1 MGADPPQDSR
11 SIAAAPSYRWT
22 VVALLFAATTI
33 NYIDRQVL
41 GLLAPVLET
50 EIGWSEAEYGLVVSS
65 FSAAYALGLLIFGRF
80 IDRIGTRAGY
90 AAAIAI
96 WSVAAMAHAGARS
109 AVGFAAAR
117 FGLGLGEAGNFPAAN
132 KAVAEWF
139 EGKDR
144 AFAVGLFN
152 CGSNV
157 GAILTPLAVP
167 WITMK
172 YGWQAAFLSTGA
184 LGIVWLASWL
194 VLYRERPQ
202 AQQAGVSWRVL
213 LKHRAVW
220 ALVICRFLTD
230 PVWWFYLYWAPK
242 FLHSKHGLDLMQL
255 GPPLIVI
262 YLAADGG
269 SLFGGWLSSHWIRCG
284 WTPNKA
290 RKLAILVCALMVA
303 PAALAPRAAELWQA
317 VLLISLAAAGHQ
329 GWAANM
335 FALISDIF
343 PARAVSS
350 VTGISGFGG
359 ALGGIF
365 AAGATGFLL
374 EATGSYQIM
383 FLFAGSSYLVILGIL
398 HALVPRVETLKELS
412 S

>member
-1 MGADPPQDSR
+1 MDAPSDSR
-11 SIAAAPSYRWT
+11 NITAAPRFRWT

-41 GLLAPVLET
+41 GLLAPVLERD
-50 EIGWSEAEYGLVVSS
+50 IGWSEAEYGLVVTS
-65 FSAAYALGLLIFGRF
+65 FSAAYAIGLLVFGRF
-80 IDRIGTRAGY
+80 IDRIGTRAGFLV
-90 AAAIAI
+90 AVSV

-117 FGLGLGEAGNFPAAN
+117 FGLGLGESGNFPAAN

-167 WITMK
+167 WITLH
-172 YGWQAAFLSTGA
+172 YGWRATFLVTGS
-184 LGIVWLASWL
+184 LGIVWLAGWL
-194 VLYRERPQ
+194 ALYRERPQ
-202 AQQAGVSWRVL
+202 PAQARISWSVL
-213 LKHRAVW
+213 LEHRAVW

-242 FLHSKHGLDLMQL
+242 FLHSKHGLDLAEL

-269 SLFGGWLSSHWIRCG
+269 SLFGGWLSSHWIRRG

-290 RKLAILVCALMVA
+290 RKLAILVCALMVVPAIFA
-303 PAALAPRAAELWQA
+303 PQVTALWQA
-317 VLLISLAAAGHQ
+317 VLLISMAAAAHQ

-335 FALISDIF
+335 FALIADIF

-359 ALGGIF
+359 ALGGTL
-365 AAGATGFLL
+365 AASATGFLL
-374 EATGSYQIM
+374 EATGSYQLM
-383 FLFAGSSYLVILGIL
+383 FLFAGTSYLVILGIL
-398 HALVPRVETLKELS
+398 HTLVPRVEPLKES
-412 S
+412 AI